1 MYPLLCSSPL
11 PLSPPS
17 LHSPTSKTK
26 IKVLPPT
33 SFASRLKE
41 YSETRKVF
49 GILGVLG
56 MAIMLAFGMYSW
68 FDPPAAVVLAD
79 IVSAF
84 GEALAVGGTGVY
96 ICSDA
101 KPLSGTRYPEITVML
116 CR

>member
-1 MYPLLCSSPL
+1 MCPLLCSSPL
-11 PLSPPS
+11 PLSAPS

-33 SFASRLKE
+33 SFASRFKE
-41 YSETRKVF
+41 YTETRKVF

-79 IVSAF
+79 VVSAF

-96 ICSDA
+96 A
-101 KPLSGTRYPEITVML
+101 AMQNL
-116 CR
+116 